1 MKKRPVPEKISL
13 IALDLDGTTL
23 VRGRITPRTRRVL
36 ETAVKKGI
44 HVVIATGRAWC
55 SLPKDIFR
63 IQGLEYSCETR
74 ASPLRG
80 SI

>member
-1 MKKRPVPEKISL
+1 MMKRPLPEKISL

-23 VRGRITPRTRRVL
+23 VRGHITPRTRRVR

-55 SLPKDIFR
+55 SLPKAGNMAGGYLLIF
-63 IQGLEYSCETR
+63 LSYTWT
-74 ASPLRG
+74 
-80 SI
+80 